1 MIKKV
6 VHKGRLSLDTSKDLK
21 FWLSKTVEERL
32 NAVEFLRR
40 QVDGTSQRLQR
51 VYKVVKFAQS

>member
-6 VHKGRLSLDTSKDLK
+6 VHKGKLSLNMSNDLK
-21 FWLSKTVEERL
+21 FWLSKTAEERL
-32 NAVEFLRR
+32 SAVEFLRR

-51 VYKVVKFAQS
+51 VYKVTERA